1 MEMPI
6 KKGLYYNINKRR
18 EKGLPPKEPGQK
30 GYPTKEAFI
39 RSAKTAKRKTKR
51 WYSSL
56 RLHLDYEHPG
66 LGK

>member
-30 GYPTKEAFI
+30 GYPTKEAFV

-56 RLHLDYEHPG
+56 RLDLDY
-66 LGK
+66 